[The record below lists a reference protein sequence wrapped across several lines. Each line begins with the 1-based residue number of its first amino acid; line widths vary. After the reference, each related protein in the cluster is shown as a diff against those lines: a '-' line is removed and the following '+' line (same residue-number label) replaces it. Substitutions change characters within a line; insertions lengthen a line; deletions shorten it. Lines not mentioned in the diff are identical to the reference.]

1 MLYREIIIKE
11 TVKKYTIF
19 LAVSLT
25 IFIVLFGA
33 SLIIGEPF
41 VSVNTLIEMISGK
54 EVEKISQIVV
64 NEIRLPRAIIA
75 LMSGMMLAITGVL
88 LQDSFQNH
96 LAGPELIGVS
106 SGASF
111 MMAIITVF
119 HLPVSF
125 SLHPLLAF
133 IGGFTSGLIVIG
145 SALGKL
151 QKSSFILIGT
161 AVSAFLGALVI
172 IIISLGKQNDI
183 GLMLFFLTGSL
194 ANRNWTHVGNLL
206 PWFIIFTPASML
218 IARVLNLLRLGDEA
232 AQGRGLPV
240 QTVRLLILFIGVL
253 LVSSVI
259 ANCGPIG
266 YISLLAPH
274 LARKM
279 LRTENAFKVLPTAA
293 MIGSVLLLGA
303 DLAARLLF
311 YPLEIPVGLLTTIIG
326 GSILLIFL
334 VKRRSNK

>member
-1 MLYREIIIKE
+1 
-11 TVKKYTIF
+11 
-19 LAVSLT
+19 
-25 IFIVLFGA
+25 
-33 SLIIGEPF
+33 
-41 VSVNTLIEMISGK
+41 
-54 EVEKISQIVV
+54 
-64 NEIRLPRAIIA
+64 
-75 LMSGMMLAITGVL
+75 
-88 LQDSFQNH
+88 
-96 LAGPELIGVS
+96 
-106 SGASF
+106 
-111 MMAIITVF
+111 
-119 HLPVSF
+119 
-125 SLHPLLAF
+125 
-133 IGGFTSGLIVIG
+133 
-145 SALGKL
+145 
-151 QKSSFILIGT
+151 
-161 AVSAFLGALVI
+161 
-172 IIISLGKQNDI
+172 
-183 GLMLFFLTGSL
+183 
-194 ANRNWTHVGNLL
+194 
-206 PWFIIFTPASML
+206 ML